1 LRPPFESP
9 AAALPPE
16 FFVDRSLGSEAVPA
30 ALRAVGAAVVT
41 MRDLWGEKTAQ
52 ELQDTEGIARLEA
65 ANPIVLMKDDRIRY
79 RPAEL
84 HAFER
89 ACLRGFV

>member
-1 LRPPFESP
+1 
-9 AAALPPE
+9 
-16 FFVDRSLGSEAVPA
+16 
-30 ALRAVGAAVVT
+30 

-79 RPAEL
+79 RPAEQR
-84 HAFER
+84 AFER
-89 ACLRGFV
+89 ACLRGLV